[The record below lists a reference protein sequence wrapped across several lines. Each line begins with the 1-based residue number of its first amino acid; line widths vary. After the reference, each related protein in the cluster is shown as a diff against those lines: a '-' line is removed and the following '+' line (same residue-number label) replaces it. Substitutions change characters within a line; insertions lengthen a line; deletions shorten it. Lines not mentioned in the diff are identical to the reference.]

1 MEKNK
6 ELTYKEENKLTK
18 RNYLSI
24 IAPIILSLILIAVIA
39 FYVFNVFRRL

>member
-24 IAPIILSLILIAVIA
+24 IAPIILSLI
-39 FYVFNVFRRL
+39 FNFKFWSEEEFEFAIM